1 MRPPG
6 YEPGELPT
14 APLRDVFLF
23 CGCKGTTF
31 FCNSQMFS
39 EKIAKNRYFPT
50 FQGKKFGG
58 MGSIF

>member
-1 MRPPG
+1 M
-6 YEPGELPT
+6 L
-14 APLRDVFLF
+14 FLF